1 MTGIGPVEPVN
12 SPDAQE
18 TYEVIGTD
26 APRLTDR
33 WQALSPRL
41 RRAALG
47 AGALV
52 AATAGVL
59 VLLDPKPSDPTTS
72 TVTPMPW
79 PANVTTFRYTGLA
92 ATFASTPASGLFR
105 FAVTVHS
112 GPPVTLRVT
121 GAAFD
126 GLTARISPDETS
138 TVNAGTTRRISVQ
151 ISVVDCAGL
160 PLDADLPF
168 LDVTLRNTRAIQH
181 HSFIFGGAYP
191 DDLFQLIRVACDPL
205 PARPSPRATGSAHS
219 QNMDLEQIRP
229 NRPESHSPKPYQ
241 PARHNKKV
249 TSQPTPMPP
258 RVDRA

>member
-18 TYEVIGTD
+18 TYEVIGADT
-26 APRLTDR
+26 PRLADR
-33 WQALSPRL
+33 WQALSPRV

-47 AGALV
+47 AAALAV
-52 AATAGVL
+52 AATGVV
-59 VLLDPKPSDPTTS
+59 VLLPPSPSAPDKAL
-72 TVTPMPW
+72 VPMPW
-79 PANVTTFRYTGLA
+79 PAAVTTFRYTGLA
-92 ATFASTPASGLFR
+92 ATFDSTPASGLFR

-112 GPPVTLRVT
+112 GPPVTVRVT

-126 GLTARISPDETS
+126 GLTARISPAETT
-138 TVNAGTTRRISVQ
+138 TVNAGTTRRITVQ
-151 ISVVDCAGL
+151 ISVVDCADF

-168 LDVTLRNTRAIQH
+168 LDVTLRNTRAIQR

-191 DDLFQLIRVACDPL
+191 DDLFQLIRAACDPL

-219 QNMDLEQIRP
+219 QNVDRAQFWP
-229 NRPESHSPKPYQ
+229 NRLKPHSPKPYQ

>member
-18 TYEVIGTD
+18 TYEVIGAD

-33 WQALSPRL
+33 WRGLPPRV

-47 AGALV
+47 TAAL
-52 AATAGVL
+52 AAAAAGVI
-59 VLLDPKPSDPTTS
+59 VLLPPQQS
-72 TVTPMPW
+72 TPPGTLTPMPW

-92 ATFASTPASGLFR
+92 ATFDSTPASGLFR

-112 GPPVTLRVT
+112 GPPVTVRVT

-126 GLTARISPDETS
+126 GLTARITPTETFTIS
-138 TVNAGTTRRISVQ
+138 AGTTRRLTVQ
-151 ISVVDCAGL
+151 ISVVDCEGL
-160 PLDADLPF
+160 PLDAGMPF

-191 DDLFQLIRVACDPL
+191 DDLSELLHVACGPV
-205 PARPSPRATGSAHS
+205 PSRPSPRATGSASS
-219 QNMDLEQIRP
+219 QN
-229 NRPESHSPKPYQ
+229 
-241 PARHNKKV
+241 
-249 TSQPTPMPP
+249 
-258 RVDRA
+258 VDRG

>member
-18 TYEVIGTD
+18 TYEVIGAD
-26 APRLTDR
+26 APRLADR
-33 WQALSPRL
+33 LRALPPRL
-41 RRAALG
+41 RRALLAAAAL
-47 AGALV
+47 A
-52 AATAGVL
+52 AATAGVIT
-59 VLLDPKPSDPTTS
+59 LLPSTPSAPATTL
-72 TVTPMPW
+72 TPMPW
-79 PANVTTFRYTGLA
+79 PATVTTFRYTGLA
-92 ATFASTPASGLFR
+92 ATFDSSPASGLFR

-112 GPPVTLRVT
+112 GPPVTLRVN

-126 GLTARISPDETS
+126 GLTARISPAETS
-138 TVNAGTTRRISVQ
+138 TVSAGTTRRITVQ
-151 ISVVDCAGL
+151 ISVVDCADL

-191 DDLFQLIRVACDPL
+191 DDLFQLIGAACGRL
-205 PARPSPRATGSAHS
+205 PARPSPRATGSADS
-219 QNMDLEQIRP
+219 QNVDRGQFRP
-229 NRPESHSPKPYQ
+229 YVSRPHSPKPYQ

-249 TSQPTPMPP
+249 TSQPTEMPP